1 MGMKFIDWDE
11 FHYLLLALLFNCLAI
26 KNLVTVFTLGTN
38 LTFSSKT
45 ACLKGRSYKFK
56 RVGRS
61 RPSSECSYYHS
72 SDSNIRGVKRRVCL
86 LIFCTNRYMFLV
98 LPFCCWHNVDGP
110 ALNHHDQYISPR
122 SNKASQLFTCAVSI
136 SVS

>member
-38 LTFSSKT
+38 LPFSSKT
-45 ACLKGRSYKFK
+45 ACLKGRSYEFK

-61 RPSSECSYYHS
+61 VIIYGQGPLVSVATTTAAIQTLEESKGEF
-72 SDSNIRGVKRRVCL
+72 VC
-86 LIFCTNRYMFLV
+86 
-98 LPFCCWHNVDGP
+98 
-110 ALNHHDQYISPR
+110 
-122 SNKASQLFTCAVSI
+122 
-136 SVS
+136 